1 MPAKYNQMRP
11 VIVFLS
17 FTILF
22 LSACNNNKTE
32 KAASQNEPS
41 ASPGTDSSPA
51 ITTSPLNGSWDLIN
65 ITDLKIALSKLYPR
79 QKPNFSF
86 DLANGVVSGSTACNR
101 FSGTVKIIDS
111 SISIGELGMTKI
123 ACPGDGEQKFL
134 EALKKT
140 NTYALIDSVTLSLRT
155 GDAEVMRFSRKQKLT
170 L

>member
-1 MPAKYNQMRP
+1 MRP
-11 VIVFLS
+11 VIVFLF

-32 KAASQNEPS
+32 KAASLNEPS
-41 ASPGTDSSPA
+41 ASPGTDSSPVV
-51 ITTSPLNGSWDLIN
+51 TTSPLNGSWDLIN

-79 QKPNFSF
+79 QKPNLNF
-86 DLANGVVSGSTACNR
+86 DLASGVLTGSTACNR
-101 FSGTVKIIDS
+101 FSGPVKIIDS

-140 NTYALIDSVTLSLRT
+140 TTYALVDSVTLSLRK
-155 GDAEVMRFSRKQKLT
+155 GDAEVMRFSRKQKVIL
-170 L
+170 

>member
-1 MPAKYNQMRP
+1 LPAKYNQMRP

-17 FTILF
+17 FMILF

-41 ASPGTDSSPA
+41 TSPGTDSSPA
-51 ITTSPLNGSWDLIN
+51 VTTSPLNGSWDLIN

-79 QKPNFSF
+79 QKPNLSF

>member
-51 ITTSPLNGSWDLIN
+51 VTTSPLNGSWDLIN

-79 QKPNFSF
+79 QKPNLSF

-101 FSGTVKIIDS
+101 FSGPVKIIDS
-111 SISIGELGMTKI
+111 SINIGELGMTKI

-140 NTYALIDSVTLSLRT
+140 NTYALIDSVTVSLRT

>member
-1 MPAKYNQMRP
+1 MRP

-51 ITTSPLNGSWDLIN
+51 VTTSPLNGSWDLIN

-79 QKPNFSF
+79 QKPNLSF

-101 FSGTVKIIDS
+101 FSGPVKIIDS
-111 SISIGELGMTKI
+111 SINIGELGMTKI

>member
-51 ITTSPLNGSWDLIN
+51 VTTSPLNGSWDLIN

-79 QKPNFSF
+79 QKPNLSF

-101 FSGTVKIIDS
+101 FSGPVKIIDS
-111 SISIGELGMTKI
+111 SINIGELGMTKI

>member
-1 MPAKYNQMRP
+1 MRP
-11 VIVFLS
+11 IIVFLS

-32 KAASQNEPS
+32 KAASLNEPS
-41 ASPGTDSSPA
+41 ASPGTDSSPVV
-51 ITTSPLNGSWDLIN
+51 TTSPLNGSWDLIN

-79 QKPNFSF
+79 QKPNLNFG
-86 DLANGVVSGSTACNR
+86 LAR
-101 FSGTVKIIDS
+101 FSGPVKIIDS

-140 NTYALIDSVTLSLRT
+140 TTYALVDSVTLSLRK
-155 GDAEVMRFSRKQKLT
+155 GDAEVMRFSRKQKVIL
-170 L
+170 